1 MVMQIV
7 TAKEFRANQTKILIA
22 ARDGELIILK
32 SRIGLFKIV
41 PVTDEDTITESIAR
55 GLDDIK
61 HGRVHEMARGETLAN
76 LLDRIGDANVVTSD

>member
-1 MVMQIV
+1 MQVI
-7 TAKEFRANQTKILIA
+7 TASDFRANQTKILTA

-41 PVTDEDTITESIAR
+41 PVTDEDTITESIAI

-61 HGRVHEMARGETLAN
+61 HGRVYEMVKGETLDN
-76 LLDRIGDANVVTSD
+76 LLDRIGYANVVTQD